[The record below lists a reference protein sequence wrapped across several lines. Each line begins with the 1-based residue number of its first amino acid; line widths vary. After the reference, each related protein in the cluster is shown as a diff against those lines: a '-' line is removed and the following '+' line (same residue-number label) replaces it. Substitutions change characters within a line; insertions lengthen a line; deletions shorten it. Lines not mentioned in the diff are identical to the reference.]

1 MDKNRSHNPLPN
13 TEVTFSKIFCF
24 NNLIIEIKKTLFRKI
39 NLLTMTQL
47 IQNSS
52 RSAKKTLV

>member
-1 MDKNRSHNPLPN
+1 MDKNHSHNPVPN

-24 NNLIIEIKKTLFRKI
+24 NDLIIEIEKTLFRKI
-39 NLLTMTQL
+39 NLPSMTQL

-52 RSAKKTLV
+52 RSAKKTLI

>member
-13 TEVTFSKIFCF
+13 TEVTFSKNFCF

-52 RSAKKTLV
+52 RSAKKALI